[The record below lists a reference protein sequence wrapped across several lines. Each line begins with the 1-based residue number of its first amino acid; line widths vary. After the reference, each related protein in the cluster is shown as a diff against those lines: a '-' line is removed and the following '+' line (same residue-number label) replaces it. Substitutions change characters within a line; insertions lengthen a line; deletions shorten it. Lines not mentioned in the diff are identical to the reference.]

1 MGIEITSSLSLKSSV
16 HVWTSTPSITHPP
29 GIEAVCWAI
38 VYTDEEMDGFFPEDQ
53 IKRGG
58 KKEEEQKSSIKL
70 LVLAHSSALSH
81 RTPLETNNKTPKK
94 LYR

>member
-38 VYTDEEMDGFFPEDQ
+38 VYTDEEMNGFFPE
-53 IKRGG
+53 
-58 KKEEEQKSSIKL
+58 
-70 LVLAHSSALSH
+70 
-81 RTPLETNNKTPKK
+81 ETNKERRKK
-94 LYR
+94 RRRTKIIHQTVGAGPFIRTESSHATGN